1 VSPESIRWLGDA
13 DGSLRLLDQTRLP
26 AVAEELEVREVPALI
41 EAIQALVV
49 RGAPAIGVAG
59 AYGVVLAAQEQA
71 QDPLAAVLAAC
82 PALRDARPTAVNL
95 GWAIDR
101 MEHRAR
107 ELAASTVSTQ
117 QLPAALL
124 AEARRIHDEDRLL
137 CEDMARHGAPLLSEA
152 RRVLTHCNTGACAT
166 GGIGTALGVIRRAHE
181 SGSGLEVFAGETRPL
196 LQGARLTAWELRE
209 LGIPC
214 TIVPDSAGAGLILQG
229 QVDAVLVGADRIA
242 ANGDFA
248 NKLGTLPLALAAGRA
263 GVPFFVV
270 APSTSF
276 DLQLPSGAAI
286 PIEQRD
292 GSELVLYL
300 REGCWPEGV
309 PGASPAFDVTPHDLV
324 TAIVCEHGVIE
335 RPDAKTI
342 KELLAASR

>member
-152 RRVLTHCNTGACAT
+152 RRVLTPATPAPVRPAGSARRSASSGALTRADP
-166 GGIGTALGVIRRAHE
+166 GSRSSQGRRAPC
-181 SGSGLEVFAGETRPL
+181 SRGL
-196 LQGARLTAWELRE
+196 
-209 LGIPC
+209 
-214 TIVPDSAGAGLILQG
+214 
-229 QVDAVLVGADRIA
+229 
-242 ANGDFA
+242 
-248 NKLGTLPLALAAGRA
+248 
-263 GVPFFVV
+263 
-270 APSTSF
+270 
-276 DLQLPSGAAI
+276 
-286 PIEQRD
+286 
-292 GSELVLYL
+292 
-300 REGCWPEGV
+300 
-309 PGASPAFDVTPHDLV
+309 
-324 TAIVCEHGVIE
+324 
-335 RPDAKTI
+335 
-342 KELLAASR
+342 ASRPGS